1 MTKDKISKEEQKR
14 KNIKK
19 QLLKENDLI
28 RERVEKLNNLYLKN
42 INPYPYKFDITKKI
56 SGIIKK
62 YKDIKKESKNKEK
75 TVGRIMGLR
84 RMGKATFLDIK
95 DTTGKIQA
103 YFNQDIL
110 GKEKYKMLKYADNGD
125 FIGIE
130 GIVFKTQTK
139 ELTIKVKDFTI
150 LSKSLRPLP
159 EKYHGLKDT
168 ELKYRQ
174 RYLDLLM
181 NPESRKVFETRT
193 QIIEAIREFYK
204 KRNYIEV
211 ETPILQ
217 NIYGGAA
224 ARPFKTFHHDLK
236 KDIYLRIS
244 LELNLKRLII
254 GGFEKIFE
262 IGKVFRNE
270 SIDVTHNPEYTLLES
285 YEAYADYEDM
295 MDLCEDL
302 FIYLAKKILGKTKF
316 KYQGKTIN
324 LSKPWKRMTM
334 QKAIKKYAH
343 LDVEKMTENNIKN
356 ELVKNNIELP
366 VGEHV
371 TKGVLINE
379 LFKIV
384 EENLIQ
390 PVFIIDHPKET
401 TPLCKAHRKKKDAIE
416 RFEPFI
422 CGMEIANAYTEL
434 NDPIEQRRLFN
445 EQEKRRKQGDEE
457 ANPVDNDFCKAL
469 DYGMPPLGGIGM
481 GIDRIIML
489 LTNSKSIRDVIFFPT
504 MKSQEE

>member
-1 MTKDKISKEEQKR
+1 MAKNNDSKEEQAR

-42 INPYPYKFDITKKI
+42 INPYPHKFNITKKI
-56 SGIIKK
+56 SEIITKHK
-62 YKDIKKESKNKEK
+62 GLKKESTKKEK
-75 TVGRIMGLR
+75 TAGRIIGLR

-95 DTTGKIQA
+95 DATGKIQA

-130 GIVFKTQTK
+130 GTIFKTQTK

-159 EKYHGLKDT
+159 EKYHGLKDM

-181 NPESRKVFETRT
+181 NSDSRKVFETRT
-193 QIIEAIREFYK
+193 RIIDAVREFYK
-204 KRNYIEV
+204 SRGYLEV
-211 ETPILQ
+211 ETPVLE

-236 KDIYLRIS
+236 KDIYMRIS

-254 GGFEKIFE
+254 GGFERIFE
-262 IGKVFRNE
+262 MGKVFRNE
-270 SIDVTHNPEYTLLES
+270 SIDITHNPEYTLLES

-295 MDLCEDL
+295 MDMFEDL
-302 FIYLAKKILGKTKF
+302 FIYVAKKILGKTKF

-334 QKAIKKYAH
+334 QKAIKRYAH
-343 LDVEKMTENNIKN
+343 LDVEKMTEKDIKN
-356 ELVKNNIELP
+356 ELIKHNIELP

-371 TKGVLINE
+371 TKGILINE
-379 LFKIV
+379 LFKVV
-384 EENLIQ
+384 EEKLIQ

-401 TPLCKAHRKKKDAIE
+401 TPLCKDHRKKKGAIE
-416 RFEPFI
+416 RFEPFM
-422 CGMEIANAYTEL
+422 CGMEMANAYTEL
-434 NDPIEQRRLFN
+434 NDPIEQRRLFRG
-445 EQEKRRKQGDEE
+445 QEKRRKQGDEE
-457 ANPVDNDFCKAL
+457 ANPVDNEFCKAL
-469 DYGMPPLGGIGM
+469 DYGMPPLGGIGI
-481 GIDRIIML
+481 GIDRMVML
-489 LTNSKSIRDVIFFPT
+489 LTDSKSIRDVIFFPT
-504 MKSQEE
+504 MKPREE